1 MYTEYLAENYVP
13 SFTEANL
20 LIINAAIATGA
31 TQVQYGDKM
40 VTYRSL
46 SDLLRLRSLMIN
58 EIVGG
63 NRVSFGNRTV
73 GSYFSTKT
81 V

>member
-1 MYTEYLAENYVP
+1 MYTYTAENFVP

-20 LIINAAIATGA
+20 AIINAAIATGA

-46 SDLLRLRSLMIN
+46 SDLLRLRTLMIN
-58 EIVGG
+58 EITGG

-73 GSYFSTKT
+73 GIFHSTKT